1 MVKKSQLKR
10 GVAIGTGILLLAFVA
25 LFATRNLVI
34 RNYANKKLAVIEN
47 KYQLSIHYKDLRMD
61 GLNGLQIDDL
71 SVVPLN
77 KDTFL
82 KAKSID
88 IKLELLN
95 LLLLKA
101 DVRDVVIDRLQIN
114 FIKTDSITSNF
125 DFLFKSKN
133 NGKTIKSDSEDS
145 SAKNSPLHFG
155 EIIHHTF
162 DMIFKVLPSNGILRD
177 FNVTFQAPG
186 HHLSIG
192 ISEMP
197 IKNNRFRT
205 EICATE
211 NNVENR
217 LIAEGILS
225 DSERDIEARLFA
237 KDTSKV
243 TLPFL
248 SYKWGADLK
257 FDTLAF
263 EIRESKTN
271 DDARQLT
278 GHASVRGLTLFHERI
293 SPETVLLNDANFSYR
308 VKVGDN
314 YFEVDSSSVVRF
326 NVLNFNPYLRA
337 EKDTSWRIKVSINK
351 QNFPSDE
358 LFSSLPKGLFSNL
371 EGIKTSGNLSYHFLF
386 DVNLGNVDSLIF
398 ESTLTPNKFRILSF
412 GNTDLRKMN
421 EPFTYTAYENGRP
434 VRSFETGSSNPNFR
448 PLTAISPLLQMAVMQ
463 SEDGAFFY
471 HNGFLP
477 DAIRESL
484 IHDIKVKKFAR
495 GGSTISMQLIK
506 NVFLSR
512 NKNIARKLEEA
523 LIVWLIE
530 RNRLTPKERMFEVYM
545 NIIEWGPVIYG
556 AQEASR
562 FYFAK
567 EASDLNANEAIFLAS
582 IIPKPKRV
590 RWSFT
595 DSMQLNPAL
604 GSYFRLLGERLLIK
618 GVITEEDAAKIK
630 PEIVLSGPAKD
641 FLFSG
646 SNTTDSIPEPD
657 DSGEVDLLVE

>member
-1 MVKKSQLKR
+1 
-10 GVAIGTGILLLAFVA
+10 
-25 LFATRNLVI
+25 
-34 RNYANKKLAVIEN
+34 
-47 KYQLSIHYKDLRMD
+47 
-61 GLNGLQIDDL
+61 
-71 SVVPLN
+71 
-77 KDTFL
+77 
-82 KAKSID
+82 
-88 IKLELLN
+88 
-95 LLLLKA
+95 
-101 DVRDVVIDRLQIN
+101 
-114 FIKTDSITSNF
+114 
-125 DFLFKSKN
+125 
-133 NGKTIKSDSEDS
+133 
-145 SAKNSPLHFG
+145 
-155 EIIHHTF
+155 
-162 DMIFKVLPSNGILRD
+162 
-177 FNVTFQAPG
+177 
-186 HHLSIG
+186 
-192 ISEMP
+192 
-197 IKNNRFRT
+197 
-205 EICATE
+205 
-211 NNVENR
+211 
-217 LIAEGILS
+217 
-225 DSERDIEARLFA
+225 
-237 KDTSKV
+237 
-243 TLPFL
+243 
-248 SYKWGADLK
+248 
-257 FDTLAF
+257 
-263 EIRESKTN
+263 
-271 DDARQLT
+271 
-278 GHASVRGLTLFHERI
+278 
-293 SPETVLLNDANFSYR
+293 
-308 VKVGDN
+308 
-314 YFEVDSSSVVRF
+314 
-326 NVLNFNPYLRA
+326 
-337 EKDTSWRIKVSINK
+337 
-351 QNFPSDE
+351 
-358 LFSSLPKGLFSNL
+358 
-371 EGIKTSGNLSYHFLF
+371 
-386 DVNLGNVDSLIF
+386 
-398 ESTLTPNKFRILSF
+398 
-412 GNTDLRKMN
+412 
-421 EPFTYTAYENGRP
+421 
-434 VRSFETGSSNPNFR
+434 
-448 PLTAISPLLQMAVMQ
+448 MAVMQ

-545 NIIEWGPVIYG
+545 NIIEWGPMIYG